1 MVIMMEESFESP
13 TDQTKMAAA
22 LLVACVVQT
31 LGESDATMQR
41 RFLERLENVYHDVR
55 DRMGTD
61 CLETLKWVREILQS
75 GDLPS
80 LPDS

>member
-1 MVIMMEESFESP
+1 MAEPFESP

-22 LLVACVVQT
+22 ILVACVVQT
-31 LGESDATMQR
+31 LGESDATVQR
-41 RFLERLENVYHDVR
+41 RFLDRLENVYHDVC

-61 CLETLKWVREILQS
+61 CLETLIWVREIIQS
-75 GDLPS
+75 GDLPA

>member
-1 MVIMMEESFESP
+1 MADLFESP
-13 TDQTKMAAA
+13 MDQTKMAGAI
-22 LLVACVVQT
+22 LVACVVQT
-31 LGESDATMQR
+31 LGELDATMQR
-41 RFLERLENVYHDVR
+41 RSLDRLEKVYADVR

-61 CLETLKWVREILQS
+61 CLETLTWVRELLQS

>member
-1 MVIMMEESFESP
+1 MAKPFESP

-22 LLVACVVQT
+22 ILVACVVQT
-31 LGESDATMQR
+31 LGEFDATFQR
-41 RFLERLENVYHDVR
+41 RFLDRLGNVYDDVR

-61 CLETLKWVREILQS
+61 CLEPLIWVREFLQS

>member
-1 MVIMMEESFESP
+1 MAKPFESP

-22 LLVACVVQT
+22 ILVACVVQT
-31 LGESDATMQR
+31 LGEFDATFQR
-41 RFLERLENVYHDVR
+41 RFLDRLENVYDDVR
-55 DRMGTD
+55 GRMGTD
-61 CLETLKWVREILQS
+61 CLEALTWVRKFLQS

>member
-1 MVIMMEESFESP
+1 MAEPFESP

-22 LLVACVVQT
+22 ILVACVVQT
-31 LGESDATMQR
+31 LGESDATFQR
-41 RFLERLENVYHDVR
+41 RFLDRLENVYHDVR

-61 CLETLKWVREILQS
+61 CLETLTWVREVLQS

-80 LPDS
+80 SRDS

>member
-1 MVIMMEESFESP
+1 MAEPFESP

-22 LLVACVVQT
+22 ILVACVVQT
-31 LGESDATMQR
+31 LGESDATFQR
-41 RFLERLENVYHDVR
+41 RFLDHLGNVYDDVR

-61 CLETLKWVREILQS
+61 CLETLTWVRELLQS